1 MHESG
6 QRTFRL
12 AAPPAPDYVI
22 GMPELMQEAPSPT
35 HRFVLGDGVLE
46 LVRGDVTRQ
55 KTDAIG
61 NAANALL
68 LGGGGVDGAIHRA
81 AGPELIEALLA
92 LKKTLPGGVLRTGGA
107 VITAGFRLPAKH
119 VVHCVG
125 PIYAREGSEA
135 EEMLASCYREALAL
149 VRQNALA
156 SIAFPSI
163 ATGVYGYPVREAAEV
178 AIRTIDEEIREHRAP
193 SLVRFAL
200 FDEATLDAYE
210 RAARGRNLAKMG

>member
-1 MHESG
+1 
-6 QRTFRL
+6 
-12 AAPPAPDYVI
+12 
-22 GMPELMQEAPSPT
+22 MPELIEDAATPI
-35 HRFVLGDGVLE
+35 HRFALGDAVLE
-46 LVRGDVTRQ
+46 LVRGDVTKQ

-81 AGPELIEALLA
+81 AGPELLESLLA

-125 PIYAREGSEA
+125 PIYAREGADA
-135 EEMLASCYREALAL
+135 EPLLASCYREALSL
-149 VRQNALA
+149 VRQNALT

-178 AIRTIDEEIREHRAP
+178 AIRTVDEEVREHRAP

-210 RAARGRNLAKMG
+210 RAARGRNLTKLG